1 MKRTHKIKGLKSE
14 SIMQVKKM
22 NQNKNNRKSKW
33 NNQFKGKCFNCGE
46 PGHKASERTKPKTAY
61 QGKQNKKKI
70 SYFICGQ
77 NHYASPCPM
86 RRNKVEQANVFIG
99 MMNMIDEDKFME
111 EQIESLTELEKVQL
125 VNRILG
131 NMGANQLFEP

>member
-46 PGHKASERTKPKTAY
+46 PGAENQDIKH
-61 QGKQNKKKI
+61 QN
-70 SYFICGQ
+70 GL
-77 NHYASPCPM
+77 N
-86 RRNKVEQANVFIG
+86 
-99 MMNMIDEDKFME
+99 
-111 EQIESLTELEKVQL
+111 
-125 VNRILG
+125 
-131 NMGANQLFEP
+131 